1 MNRQGSVNVRGLTL
15 NALMAALVFVLTR
28 LVQVPTPTRGYVH
41 LGDVGVVF
49 TALAFGPTVGAIA
62 GGLGTALA
70 DLSSGYGMWAPFS
83 LVIHGLQGY
92 LLGRLAR
99 RGTLNTP
106 QILLLTVV
114 NILVVAGGYLIAGLI
129 LVGSAAITEVP
140 ANALQA
146 FSGNLLGI
154 PLYLA
159 VLKAYPPLKR
169 FTA

>member
-1 MNRQGSVNVRGLTL
+1 MQQNRLNVRMLTL

-49 TALAFGPTVGAIA
+49 TALAFGPAVGAVA

-83 LVIHGLQGY
+83 LIIHGLQGY
-92 LLGRLAR
+92 VLGRLAA
-99 RGTLNTP
+99 RGSLSGK
-106 QILLLTVV
+106 QVVVLTVV
-114 NILVVAGGYLIAGLI
+114 NIAIVAGGYLIAGLI
-129 LVGSAAITEVP
+129 LVGPAALSEVP
-140 ANALQA
+140 ANAMQA

-159 VLKAYPPLKR
+159 VLKAYPPIKR
-169 FTA
+169 FAA